1 MTSFKTTEYNSHKP
15 LEKTLSW
22 KAPEHPVKDRDANWF
37 VTVGVIAFSIAL
49 SAIIYGNILFAIFIV
64 IAIFTLI
71 LFVIKKPRII
81 TFTLTP
87 KALLVDEEKYFYSS
101 LESFWILYKN
111 EGATKLIIQSKKLL
125 VPHLTILIEEIDPED
140 VQKYLL
146 QHLPEEEVYEPLTQQ
161 IMDYLGF

>member
-1 MTSFKTTEYNSHKP
+1 MTSFDTTKYNAHKP
-15 LEKTLSW
+15 SEETLSW

-37 VTVGVIAFSIAL
+37 ITVGVIAFSIAL
-49 SAIIYGNILFAIFIV
+49 SAIIYGNILFAILIV

-71 LFVIKKPRII
+71 LFVVKKPRIL

-87 KALLVDEEKYFYSS
+87 EALLIDEERYPYAS

-111 EGATKLIIQSKKLL
+111 GSSTKLIIQSKKLL
-125 VPHLTILIEEIDPED
+125 VHHLTILIEEIDPED
-140 VQKYLL
+140 IKKHLSQY
-146 QHLPEEEVYEPLTQQ
+146 LPEEEVYEPLTQQ